1 MLAQLV
7 KFLETSLLLNVEI
20 SFEFMLLQL
29 FHYLALHHMFYF
41 ETPDF
46 HNLLSLLFY
55 FEGLFPLFAYLF
67 QNLPVCILS
76 LNDISIFPPTRVVY
90 ILLYIST
97 S

>member
-46 HNLLSLLFY
+46 HN
-55 FEGLFPLFAYLF
+55 
-67 QNLPVCILS
+67 
-76 LNDISIFPPTRVVY
+76 
-90 ILLYIST
+90 
-97 S
+97 